1 MKERFIK
8 KHQQNKDYR
17 VKKRSNDK
25 QNNSITINNKYA
37 VVIV

>member
-25 QNNSITINNKYA
+25 QNK
-37 VVIV
+37 VVVVSQ

>member
-25 QNNSITINNKYA
+25 QNK
-37 VVIV
+37 VVVSQ

>member
-25 QNNSITINNKYA
+25 QNKVVSQKIINML
-37 VVIV
+37 